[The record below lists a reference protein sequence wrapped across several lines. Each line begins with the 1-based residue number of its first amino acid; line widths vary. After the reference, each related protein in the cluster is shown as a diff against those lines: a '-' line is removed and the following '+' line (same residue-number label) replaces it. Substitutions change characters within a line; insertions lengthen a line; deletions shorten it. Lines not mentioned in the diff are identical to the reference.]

1 MMARAAML
9 AVAALALAAGSFLAF
24 VRYQLRPRRA
34 RLDPAATGLPVEA
47 VAIPSS
53 SGARLAGWFL
63 PGAGRGA
70 VLLLHGAKSN
80 RLVLVERMRFLR
92 GAGYSTLAIDF
103 QAHGEST
110 GDPNECPHVFVERVL
125 PPARAGAG
133 FFEYTLVFIDE
144 KKEPFLGMTGEMVV
158 QVLGQHPWQQRG
170 QFGRLLQLAVAVEFL
185 KLTASSFE
193 VDAFRLVD
201 HPAADA
207 SQQAQARNV
216 ASGFANRLAE
226 NRCSAVLQPKL

>member
-24 VRYQLRPRRA
+24 IRYELRPRRA

-103 QAHGEST
+103 QAHGESA
-110 GDPNECPHVFVERVL
+110 GDRITMGQLESLDARSALKWLRARTRGGAWDIDGRSSGACRTANRGRRRHRRIR
-125 PPARAGAG
+125 PARRHIVR
-133 FFEYTLVFIDE
+133 F
-144 KKEPFLGMTGEMVV
+144 
-158 QVLGQHPWQQRG
+158 
-170 QFGRLLQLAVAVEFL
+170 
-185 KLTASSFE
+185 
-193 VDAFRLVD
+193 
-201 HPAADA
+201 
-207 SQQAQARNV
+207 
-216 ASGFANRLAE
+216 
-226 NRCSAVLQPKL
+226 QPSRA